1 LTHLCRSH
9 PCGSIRRGELAI
21 VLEEILNHG
30 FETRSL
36 PRSLAA
42 TRRGF
47 AFYVADPLSS
57 IETRSLPAS
66 LAATFAA
73 LP

>member
-1 LTHLCRSH
+1 M
-9 PCGSIRRGELAI
+9 
-21 VLEEILNHG
+21 LEEILNHG

-57 IETRSLPAS
+57 IETLSAPAS
-66 LAATFAA
+66 LAATLRGFTLIARTA
-73 LP
+73 PCLRQLP

>member
-1 LTHLCRSH
+1 MVRTLLL
-9 PCGSIRRGELAI
+9 IAI
-21 VLEEILNHG
+21 GCCAAYPWSRLKSFSRHE

-57 IETRSLPAS
+57 IHEFTL
-66 LAATFAA
+66 T
-73 LP
+73 

>member
-1 LTHLCRSH
+1 MSWTRYTSKNERH
-9 PCGSIRRGELAI
+9 E
-21 VLEEILNHG
+21 
-30 FETRSL
+30 FETRLL

-57 IETRSLPAS
+57 IHKSTPE
-66 LAATFAA
+66 
-73 LP
+73 

>member
-1 LTHLCRSH
+1 M
-9 PCGSIRRGELAI
+9 RRKFVAVDDENI
-21 VLEEILNHG
+21 FKHE

-57 IETRSLPAS
+57 IHEFTLMIQQ
-66 LAATFAA
+66 LAQA
-73 LP
+73 LCSS